1 MGEQD
6 RSDHATNVTETD
18 ANITAVGDIVDDKTP
33 HLLGG
38 DIVDRLRKSGERPHC
53 YCALF
58 KGYAAE
64 ALEAADEIERL
75 RYALLIAAGKL
86 STTDAYAML
95 PPDAV
100 HEGLLAL
107 ADKEAT

>member
-1 MGEQD
+1 MDEQD
-6 RSDHATNVTETD
+6 RSDHAANVTETD

-38 DIVDRLRKSGERPHC
+38 DIVDRLRSEHYHIDRDGFNC
-53 YCALF
+53 ISCD
-58 KGYAAE
+58 
-64 ALEAADEIERL
+64 AADEIERL

-86 STTDAYAML
+86 STTDAYVML

-107 ADKEAT
+107 ADKQAT

>member
-1 MGEQD
+1 VACRFLSVIGVEIGRPDMD
-6 RSDHATNVTETD
+6 
-18 ANITAVGDIVDDKTP
+18 
-33 HLLGG
+33 
-38 DIVDRLRKSGERPHC
+38 DIVDRLRKSGERPYC

-75 RYALLIAAGKL
+75 RRALLIAAGKL

-107 ADKEAT
+107 ADKDAT